1 MPCCLVS
8 TWGCVLARTAIL
20 PSSKPLRIEVVKRGK
35 RKQALNGKVIG
46 ELAAKYDLI
55 ICGSTA
61 SDQFY
66 EFLFNS
72 LPLNQR
78 AKFRMYGRSFF
89 ASQPTDAREGEIQD
103 ARSLGWMEIFNEN
116 HVNFETVR
124 KAMGDD
130 LLPRMEHFSWENM
143 EDFIIDDR
151 VTVLKSIAEI
161 MR

>member
-1 MPCCLVS
+1 M
-8 TWGCVLARTAIL
+8 
-20 PSSKPLRIEVVKRGK
+20 EVVKRGK

-46 ELAAKYDLI
+46 ELAAKFDLI

-66 EFLFNS
+66 EFLYNS
-72 LPLNQR
+72 LPLHQR
-78 AKFRMYGRSFF
+78 ARFRLYGRSFF
-89 ASQPTDAREGEIQD
+89 SSQPIEEHEGEIND
-103 ARSLGWMEIFNEN
+103 ARSLGWMEILNEN

-130 LLPRMEHFSWENM
+130 LLPRMERFNWENM

-151 VTVLKSIAEI
+151 VTVLKSIDEI
-161 MR
+161 MS

>member
-1 MPCCLVS
+1 M
-8 TWGCVLARTAIL
+8 ARIAIL
-20 PSSKPLRIEVVKRGK
+20 PSSKPLRIEVVKKGK

-46 ELAAKYDLI
+46 ELAAGYDLI

-89 ASQPTDAREGEIQD
+89 ANQPTESQEGELQD
-103 ARSLGWMEIFNEN
+103 ARSLGWMEILKEN
-116 HVNFETVR
+116 HVNFDTVR
-124 KAMGDD
+124 KAMGED
-130 LLPRMEHFSWENM
+130 LLPRMEHFNWENM

-151 VTVLKSIAEI
+151 VAVMKSIDEI
-161 MR
+161 LR